1 MHRTCFAQRMTRDL
15 FKCLSVGR
23 GCCLALMTVCTLLIA
38 VDSARAGFSIEIS
51 VDGGPATTYDDNGPD
66 DLNPAVF
73 DIEIPFTVG
82 DVGNNWSATGTV
94 LATGGGGTP
103 PVSTIVTDTLIEN
116 IGGQF
121 LAGEIQVV
129 HNYAA
134 SGLFAH
140 TASLDGQFENV
151 LGNAIGYADLRFFAE
166 VTPGQSLGLIHEGP
180 VIDMPSPQ
188 PFVGGMLGPLVLP
201 TTIRHELTLQFYL
214 GDPGDAIRLFNSAEM
229 HTVPEPS
236 AVVLGVAGAAPCPGV
251 RRAIAFAGVITAPN
265 LVSRRRCP
273 PSIRSCAAVCVVARR
288 SRPRWIW
295 LGSPTTRCSA
305 LGPRE
310 CCQST

>member
-1 MHRTCFAQRMTRDL
+1 MYHSCFAQNVARDL
-15 FKCLSVGR
+15 LKCLSAARRWRLTLMAV
-23 GCCLALMTVCTLLIA
+23 CILLAAADKAM
-38 VDSARAGFSIEIS
+38 AGFSIEIS
-51 VDGGPATTYDDNGPD
+51 VDGGLATIYDDNGPD
-66 DLNPAVF
+66 DINPAPF

-82 DVGNNWSATGTV
+82 DVGNNWSATGIV

-166 VTPGQSLGLIHEGP
+166 VYPGQSLGMIHEGP
-180 VIDMPSPQ
+180 VIDLPSPQ
-188 PFVGGMLGPLVLP
+188 AFVGGNLGPLVLP

-214 GDPGDAIRLFNSAEM
+214 GDPGDAIRLFNSAEI
-229 HTVPEPS
+229 HTTVPEPS
-236 AVVLGVAGAAPCPGV
+236 GVVLGALGAAFV
-251 RRAIAFAGVITAPN
+251 LTW
-265 LVSRRRCP
+265 
-273 PSIRSCAAVCVVARR
+273 AVR
-288 SRPRWIW
+288 SRKRQ
-295 LGSPTTRCSA
+295 SP
-305 LGPRE
+305 
-310 CCQST
+310 